1 MTRDLEA
8 ALSAFAARPHPLSL
22 RGHVKHYAWG
32 GHQYLPELL
41 GVDNPEGRP
50 FGELWIGAHPSGP
63 AEAALSGQSVPL
75 DELVLR
81 HGDAILGPGST
92 RRFPTGLP
100 YLLKVLDVRGMLSI
114 QAHPTRQ
121 QAEDGYRREEQAGV
135 PLAAPSRCYRDRN
148 HKPEAHVA
156 VTDFYMLHGF
166 KPLEAL
172 DETLR
177 TVPELGGLMPDF
189 GSRLRSAG
197 GEETRRRQLVA
208 DLYRRAMTLPQPQVD
223 AALEPLLRRILAPYR
238 AEKLDLLSPDFWAAR
253 AALELPLPDGHRDRG
268 IFSMYLLNLVR
279 LSPGEGTYQPAG
291 TLHAYLEGV
300 TVEVMA
306 SSDNVLRGGLTP
318 KHVDVAELL
327 RTLSFDSGPPAVLRG
342 QAVSA
347 SERAYPV
354 PAREFLLCRHALD
367 AGRPHPVAGPSGAD
381 SLVVLEGDAWL
392 EAQGTRLAL
401 PRGASA
407 LVPAGVD
414 YRLGSDSR
422 ALLFRASVPK

>member
-1 MTRDLEA
+1 MTRELEA
-8 ALSAFAARPHPLSL
+8 ALSAFVARPHPLSL

-32 GHQYLPELL
+32 GRQYLPELL

-50 FGELWIGAHPSGP
+50 FGELWIGAHPAGP
-63 AEAALSGQSVPL
+63 AEAQLPGRSVPL
-75 DELVLR
+75 DEVVRR
-81 HGDAILGPGST
+81 HGDAVLGPGSV

-121 QAEDGYRREEQAGV
+121 QAEEGYRRENQAGV
-135 PLAAPSRCYRDRN
+135 PLDAPSRSYRDRN

-166 KPLEAL
+166 KSLEAI

-177 TVPELGGLMPDF
+177 TVPALGGLMPDF
-189 GSRLRSAG
+189 GFRLRSVG
-197 GEETRRRQLVA
+197 REETRRQRLVT
-208 DLYRRAMTLPQPQVD
+208 DLYRRVMTLPQPQVD
-223 AALEPLLRRILAPYR
+223 AALEPLLARILPPYQ
-238 AEKLDLLSPDFWAAR
+238 AEKLDRLSPDFWAAR

-268 IFSMYLLNLVR
+268 IFSIYLLNLVR

-318 KHVDVAELL
+318 KHVDVPELL
-327 RTLSFDSGPPAVLRG
+327 RTLSFDSGPPPVLRG
-342 QAVSA
+342 QAISA
-347 SERAYPV
+347 SERAYSV
-354 PAREFLLCRHALD
+354 PAREFLLGRITID
-367 AGRPHPVAGPSGAD
+367 AGRPHHAAGPNGAD
-381 SLVVLEGDAWL
+381 SLIVLEGDAWL
-392 EAQGTRLAL
+392 DAAGTRLAL
-401 PRGASA
+401 PKGACA
-407 LVPAGVD
+407 LVPGGID
-414 YRLGSDSR
+414 YSLGSDSR